1 MVPSLLPPATKRKMD
16 RLPEGERREFIQ
28 ELIGRY
34 EYRLRHLD
42 KKARELSASWSEAQ
56 RQHFDNVVDELY
68 GHLEHR

>member
-1 MVPSLLPPATKRKMD
+1 MKKMD

-42 KKARELSASWSEAQ
+42 IKARELSETWAKAQ
-56 RQHFDNVVDELY
+56 RGHFELVVDELY